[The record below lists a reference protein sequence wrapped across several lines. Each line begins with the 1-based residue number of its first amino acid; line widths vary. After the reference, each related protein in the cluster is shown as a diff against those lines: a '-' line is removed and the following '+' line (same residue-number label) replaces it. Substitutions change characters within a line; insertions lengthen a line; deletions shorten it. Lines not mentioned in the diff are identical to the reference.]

1 LTLINKILRL
11 LDTKCYFWALTSA
24 KKLRL
29 KTGKTWWDCAAV
41 RALVILPE
49 AMDIVRQQ
57 GAKGPGPKFYQFCRA
72 KAMSA
77 KKHLC

>member
-1 LTLINKILRL
+1 M
-11 LDTKCYFWALTSA
+11 SA

-29 KTGKTWWDCAAV
+29 KTDKTLLGCAVA

-49 AMDIVRQQ
+49 AYSIVRQQ
-57 GAKGPGPKFYQFCRA
+57 GAKGPGPKFYQFCGA

-77 KKHLC
+77 RSIFADLIFGSFHQ